1 MAGKSGTR
9 KNKLAQEFCRCIK
22 RVRKT
27 VKLRPGQPKTAP
39 QREAAAIAICV
50 QSVLQTRGKTL
61 KRFSCRGKNGPT
73 LSTQKPLKGGAAL
86 VGSHAHAYVN
96 KPKTN
101 VPASVAN
108 LANIPTNAN
117 SGFLN
122 AIANIF

>member
-1 MAGKSGTR
+1 MAPKSRTR

-27 VKLRPGQPKTAP
+27 VKVRPGQPKTAQ
-39 QREAAAIAICV
+39 QRETAAIAICV

-73 LSTQKPLKGGAAL
+73 LSTQKPLKGGSVL
-86 VGSHAHAYVN
+86 LGTPSHAN

-101 VPASVAN
+101 LATVAN
-108 LANIPTNAN
+108 VPTNLN

-122 AIANIF
+122 VISNIFE

>member
-27 VKLRPGQPKTAP
+27 VKVRPGQPKTAA

-73 LSTQKPLKGGAAL
+73 LTTQKPLKGGAAL
-86 VGSHAHAYVN
+86 VGSHPHTHVN

-101 VPASVAN
+101 VAATVAN
-108 LANIPTNAN
+108 LANNSTNLN